1 MFDRHHGEFT
11 LEALMAVKGDQAI
24 SVCLPARNEEATV
37 AAIVTII
44 RAELNGLID
53 EVIVIDDHSTD
64 HTAAVARMA
73 GATVVA
79 VQDVLTECGSG
90 AGKGEALWKSV
101 HASTGDII
109 VWCDADVT
117 NFGAHFVLGLLGPLL
132 TDSSVNFVKAY
143 YERNYNG
150 VALGGGRVTELVA
163 RPLLSLYFPGLSH
176 LVQPLAG
183 EYAGRR
189 AVLESVPFA
198 QGYGVDVALLIDIA
212 QQFGIE
218 SMTQVDL
225 GMRVHRNRPLA
236 ELGPMA
242 MAVTQTI
249 IARAG
254 IELPNPARP
263 LRTADGQE
271 VVVAM
276 TERPPLVSLAEY
288 RNRHQHRCG

>member
-1 MFDRHHGEFT
+1 
-11 LEALMAVKGDQAI
+11 MAAKGTQRI

-64 HTAAVARMA
+64 HTSAVARMA

-79 VQDVLTECGSG
+79 VQDVLESVGPG

-132 TDSSVNFVKAY
+132 TDPTINFVKGF

-150 VALGGGRVTELVA
+150 MALGGGRVTELVA
-163 RPLLSLYFPGLSH
+163 RPLLSLYFPELSH

-189 AVLESVPFA
+189 RVLEAVSFA
-198 QGYGVDVALLIDIA
+198 QGYGVDVALVIDIA
-212 QQFGIE
+212 AKFGVE

-225 GMRVHRNRPLA
+225 GLRVHRNRPLA

-242 MAVTQTI
+242 MAVMQTI
-249 IARAG
+249 IIRAG
-254 IELPNPARP
+254 VPMPEAVRP
-263 LRTADGQE
+263 LRMADDTE
-271 VVVAM
+271 LLVSM
-276 TERPPLVSLAEY
+276 TERPPLCSLAEY
-288 RNRHQHRCG
+288 RERHAR

>member
-1 MFDRHHGEFT
+1 M
-11 LEALMAVKGDQAI
+11 ASLMAAKGTQRI

-64 HTAAVARMA
+64 HTSAVARMA

-79 VQDVLTECGSG
+79 VQDVLESCGPG

-132 TDSSVNFVKAY
+132 TDPTINFVKGF

-150 VALGGGRVTELVA
+150 MALGGGRVTELVA
-163 RPLLSLYFPGLSH
+163 RPLLSLYFPELSH

-189 AVLESVPFA
+189 RVLEAVSFA

-212 QQFGIE
+212 KKFSVE

-225 GMRVHRNRPLA
+225 GLRVHRNRPLA

-242 MAVTQTI
+242 MAVMQTI
-249 IARAG
+249 IVRAG
-254 IELPNPARP
+254 VPMPEAVRP
-263 LRTADGQE
+263 LRMADDTE
-271 VVVAM
+271 LLVSM
-276 TERPPLVSLAEY
+276 TERPPLCSLAEY
-288 RNRHQHRCG
+288 RERHAR

>member
-1 MFDRHHGEFT
+1 MAPVAVSIIICTCNRADHLRRT
-11 LEALMAVKGDQAI
+11 LEALG
-24 SVCLPARNEEATV
+24 TV
-37 AAIVTII
+37 HVP
-44 RAELNGLID
+44 AELPTELLVVDNA
-53 EVIVIDDHSTD
+53 STD

-79 VQDVLTECGSG
+79 VQDVLPSCGQG

-132 TDSSVNFVKAY
+132 TDPTVNFVKGY

-150 VALGGGRVTELVA
+150 IALGGGRVTELVA
-163 RPLLSLYFPGLSH
+163 RPLLSLYFPQLSP

-189 AVLESVPFA
+189 LVLESVPFA

-212 QQFGIE
+212 AKFGVE
-218 SMTQVDL
+218 SMAQVDL

-242 MAVTQTI
+242 MAVMQTI
-249 IARAG
+249 IVRAG
-254 IELPNPARP
+254 VPMPEGERGELVIAGPNVSPGYFRRDD
-263 LRTADGQE
+263 LTAN
-271 VVVAM
+271 VFSI
-276 TERPPLVSLAEY
+276 R
-288 RNRHQHRCG
+288 RK